1 MLRIDG
7 RTASETNMPRL
18 TGAQFL
24 ADSLHAYGVTH
35 VFFVPAIL
43 NHTLAELDKRTPI
56 KRILTHGE
64 KAAVYMADGYARAS
78 GRVGVSF
85 AQCIGAANLA
95 AGLRDPY
102 LACTP
107 LVVLTGGPY
116 AHSRSRQ
123 VYQEI
128 EDFPLFKPVTKY
140 SARVETVT
148 SLPDTLRQAFRA
160 ATTGTPG
167 TAHLELAGHLAEV
180 EQEVAEL
187 VVIPEPQFGRTVP
200 FRIRPEAAA
209 VREAAQ
215 LLGRARRP
223 VIVAGGGA
231 RMSGAGAELQQLA
244 ERLAIPV
251 VMSLN
256 AKDVLPGNHP
266 LNAGVVGTYARQ
278 SANRAVLAADLVFF
292 VGSHT
297 GSQVTAKWR
306 VPRPETTIIQMDINP
321 AELGRHYPNRVSLW
335 SDAKAGLQDLIE
347 ASDPAGAE
355 HHGPWVTQVQ
365 SLARDW
371 RAEVAQ
377 QMESDAVPIRPERIC
392 RELTRHLPAN
402 TLFVSET
409 GHAGMWTGSL
419 VDLNRPGQSYI
430 RAAGSLGWGLPAALG
445 AKLAVP
451 DRPVLL
457 FSGDGGFWYHLS
469 ELETAVRWNIQVVLL
484 VNNNRSLN
492 MEIDI
497 YKEAYGG
504 QLERNHAE
512 LWTFRDVSFA
522 AVAETMGAKGIR
534 VEKPGQLSSALDEA
548 FQAGRPC
555 VVDVVSDINAI
566 APWGE
571 VGASA

>member
-1 MLRIDG
+1 M
-7 RTASETNMPRL
+7 SRL

-43 NHTLAELDKRTPI
+43 SHTLAELDRRTPI

-102 LACTP
+102 LACSP
-107 LVVLTGGPY
+107 LVVMTGGPY
-116 AHSRSRQ
+116 TQSRSRH

-140 SARVETVT
+140 SARVDAVT
-148 SLPDTLRQAFRA
+148 RLPDTLRQAFRA

-167 TAHLELAGHLAEV
+167 PAHLELAGHQGEL
-180 EQEVAEL
+180 EQEAAELEVVAE
-187 VVIPEPQFGRTVP
+187 PRFGRVP
-200 FRIRPEAAA
+200 PLRISPDSHA

-215 LLGRARRP
+215 LLGAAQRP
-223 VIVAGGGA
+223 IIVAGGGA
-231 RMSGAGAELQQLA
+231 RTSNAGAELRELA

-251 VMSLN
+251 ATSLN
-256 AKDVLPGNHP
+256 AKDLLPGDHP
-266 LNAGVVGTYARQ
+266 LNVGVVGTYARQ
-278 SANRAVLAADLVFF
+278 SANRSVLAADLVFY

-297 GSQVTAKWR
+297 GSQVTARWQ
-306 VPRPETTIIQMDINP
+306 VPRPGTIVIQLDIDP
-321 AELGRHYPNRVSLW
+321 AELGRHYSNRVSLW
-335 SDAKAGLQDLIE
+335 GDAKLGLRGLIE
-347 ASDPAGAE
+347 SSDPNTAAVRRE
-355 HHGPWVTQVQ
+355 WVEQIQ
-365 SLARDW
+365 ALAREW
-371 RAEVAQ
+371 RSLVAPQAE
-377 QMESDAVPIRPERIC
+377 SNAVPIRPERLC
-392 RELTRHLPAN
+392 HELSRHLPAD
-402 TLFVSET
+402 TLVVSET
-409 GHAGMWTGSL
+409 GHAGMWTGAML
-419 VDLNRPGQSYI
+419 DLKGHGQGYI

-451 DRPVLL
+451 ERPVLL

-469 ELETAVRWNIQVVLL
+469 ELETAVRWNISAVLL

-504 QLERNHAE
+504 KLERNHAE
-512 LWTFRDVSFA
+512 LWQFSDVSFA

-534 VEKPGQLSSALDEA
+534 VEQPGALSGALEQA
-548 FQAGRPC
+548 FAAGRPC
-555 VVDVVSDINAI
+555 VVEVLTDIDAK
-566 APWGE
+566 APWGF
-571 VGASA
+571 VGD

>member
-1 MLRIDG
+1 M
-7 RTASETNMPRL
+7 SRL

-43 NHTLAELDKRTPI
+43 SHTLAELDRRTPI

-102 LACTP
+102 LACSP
-107 LVVLTGGPY
+107 QVVLTGGPY
-116 AHSRSRQ
+116 AQSRSRH

-148 SLPDTLRQAFRA
+148 RLPDTLRQAFRA

-167 TAHLELAGHLAEV
+167 PAHLELAGHQGEL
-180 EQEVAEL
+180 EQEAADFEL
-187 VVIPEPQFGRTVP
+187 IAEPQFGRVP
-200 FRIRPEAAA
+200 PLRIAPDPQALA
-209 VREAAQ
+209 EAAQ
-215 LLGRARRP
+215 LLGAAHRP
-223 VIVAGGGA
+223 IIVAGGGA
-231 RMSGAGAELQQLA
+231 RTSDARAELRELA

-251 VMSLN
+251 ATSLN
-256 AKDVLPGNHP
+256 AKELLPGDHP
-266 LNAGVVGTYARQ
+266 LNVGVVGTYARQ
-278 SANRAVLAADLVFF
+278 SANRSVLAADLVFY

-297 GSQVTAKWR
+297 GSQVAARWQ
-306 VPRPETTIIQMDINP
+306 VPRPGTTVIQLDINP

-335 SDAKAGLQDLIE
+335 GDARLGLRGLIESSDASTAAIRRE
-347 ASDPAGAE
+347 
-355 HHGPWVTQVQ
+355 WVEQVQ
-365 SLARDW
+365 ALARDW
-371 RAEVAQ
+371 RSEVAPQ
-377 QMESDAVPIRPERIC
+377 AESSAVPIRPERLC
-392 RELTRHLPAN
+392 RELGRYLPAD
-402 TLFVSET
+402 TLVVSET
-409 GHAGMWTGSL
+409 GHAGMWTGAML
-419 VDLNRPGQSYI
+419 DLNQPGQSFI

-445 AKLAVP
+445 AKLAAP
-451 DRPVLL
+451 ERPVLL

-469 ELETAVRWNIQVVLL
+469 ELETAVRWNISAVLL

-497 YKEAYGG
+497 YKDAYGG

-512 LWTFRDVSFA
+512 LWKFSDASFA
-522 AVAETMGAKGIR
+522 ALAETMGAKGIR
-534 VEKPGQLSSALDEA
+534 VEKPGEISGALEQA
-548 FQAGRPC
+548 FAARRPC
-555 VVDVVSDINAI
+555 VVEVLSDIDAI
-566 APWGE
+566 APWGY
-571 VGASA
+571 VGA